1 MAKQKKQGSGKGT
14 RKFGRNKLKC
24 SRYQSEGRRE
34 KNKARKQRKVQK
46 ELAKKQ
52 KKTE

>member
-24 SRYQSEGRRE
+24 SRYRATGRRE
-34 KNKARKQRKVQK
+34 KNKARRQRKIQK

-52 KKTE
+52 KRTE